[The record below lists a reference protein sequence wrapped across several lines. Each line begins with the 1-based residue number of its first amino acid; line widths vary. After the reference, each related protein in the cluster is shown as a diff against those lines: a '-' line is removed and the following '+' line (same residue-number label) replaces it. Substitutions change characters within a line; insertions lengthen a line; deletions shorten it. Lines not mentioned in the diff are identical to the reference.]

1 MPKTRARSLHVMA
14 EASYGVDP
22 STTGASYLYVPAM
35 NVGDL
40 QDGKALLETNYNNGE
55 NWPTAGVAGPDG
67 WSFDFEVPLIG
78 MATAAG
84 NGVNASTVTADWLD
98 ALKLHVLGTLRT
110 TPGLT
115 LTGTTV
121 STLTAA
127 SSPYSAQDIAAVFL
141 ANVPTNAP
149 RSQLALITNSASPY
163 SIAPSM
169 VQSPGASVAY
179 GGKHY
184 RASSDGGAS
193 LAFVYT
199 EDDLMYLCLGGR
211 ITAYVE
217 SADSRGIWKAKVTVS
232 GDSKALTST
241 GVKTSLPAA
250 AAPAVT
256 PLICTLSPV
265 FFNGSAMETKS
276 ISIDYGVNAQPY
288 LVTGAPNG
296 RGDFLNIALAPK
308 ISVEPLRT
316 DAHLLLKRNG
326 TTGRLMI
333 QQGAGVL
340 SGGVL
345 NLGAFHAESV
355 QAMEVAFSDDSG
367 RARQKIDFTVVNPGA
382 FSAGVPSQKIQ
393 SVRF

>member
-1 MPKTRARSLHVMA
+1 MPKTRARSLHLMA
-14 EASYGVDP
+14 EATYGVDP
-22 STTGASYLYVPAM
+22 SATGASYLYVPAM
-35 NVGDL
+35 SVGDL
-40 QDGKALLETNYNNGE
+40 QDGKALLETNYNNAE
-55 NWPTAGVAGPDG
+55 NWPTAGVPGPDG

-84 NGVNASTVTADWLD
+84 NAVNASTVTADWLD
-98 ALKLHVLGTLRT
+98 AIKLHVLGTLRT
-110 TPGLT
+110 TAGLT
-115 LTGTTV
+115 LTATTV
-121 STLTAA
+121 STLTGA
-127 SSPYSAQDIAAVFL
+127 SNPFTAQDLTAVFL

-149 RSQLALITNSASPY
+149 RSQIALLTNSASPY
-163 SIAPSM
+163 NIAPNL

-179 GGKHY
+179 GAKLY

-211 ITAYVE
+211 VTAYVE

-232 GDSKALTST
+232 GDSKTLTNT
-241 GVKTSLPAA
+241 GVKTSLPAP

-265 FFNGSAMETKS
+265 FFNGTAMETKS
-276 ISIDYGVNAQPY
+276 ISIDFGVNAQPY
-288 LVTGAPNG
+288 LVTGAANG

-308 ISVEPLRT
+308 VSVEPLRT

-333 QQGAGVL
+333 QQGAGVF

-355 QAMEVAFSDDSG
+355 QAMEVAYSDDSG

-382 FSAGVPSQKIQ
+382 FSAGVVSQKIQ
-393 SVRF
+393 SARF